1 MAPEYAMEGI
11 FSVKSDVYS
20 FGVLMLEISASFNL
34 PARAQGFLQSAWR
47 LWNDGKAQEL
57 IDRNL
62 ISNCLVRKVAI
73 WINIALLCV
82 QENPDDRP
90 SMSKATL
97 ILGGQSTEI
106 AKPSEPPFSVGRY
119 PLSNQCSSTRDG
131 TKPAS
136 VSLTL
141 PRE

>member
-1 MAPEYAMEGI
+1 MGLSGYMAPEYAMEGI

-20 FGVLMLEISASFNL
+20 FGVLIYDSK
-34 PARAQGFLQSAWR
+34 QAWR

-62 ISNCLVRKVAI
+62 ISNCLVRKVSI

-106 AKPSEPPFSVGRY
+106 TKPSEPPFSVGRY

-141 PRE
+141 PQE